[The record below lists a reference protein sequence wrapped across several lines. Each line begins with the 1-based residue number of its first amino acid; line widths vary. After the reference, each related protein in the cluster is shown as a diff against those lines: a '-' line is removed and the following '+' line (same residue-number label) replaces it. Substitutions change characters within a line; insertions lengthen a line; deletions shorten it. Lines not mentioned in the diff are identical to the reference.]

1 MCRVFPLIH
10 KMSCLKI
17 YSNFL
22 KTLAVFSTLTFFSVL
37 AMPEPKNLGGPDLS
51 ELTYTTDLLESN
63 LHRIRGELE
72 VSLKKEEKLFNQLQ
86 LLRYNDRIGSIQ
98 KKTVSSLEVNTE
110 KSDLTVHSYPSD
122 DKLVETEA
130 RSAEL
135 KSQILEL
142 EDSAIRLEREI
153 NKVRQMNSTV
163 AIEDSEIFE
172 EGMMIVVADE
182 LGLVLGTHY
191 CGDSSCGSGETLSVD
206 IPKSGT
212 YYLRLISASTKNVP
226 DTQYR
231 IRPFRFADKE
241 QTDQATSL
249 VHLGERVSSELTS
262 KDQKNGYRFF
272 VENRIPLKIEMSSEV
287 ASATGWKL
295 SILDELNSRIE
306 TIKCSSTDCK
316 NGTTLLFTPKTQGE
330 YRILI
335 ESGSDYSAPTGAYS
349 FEILSASDQTKEI
362 EPNDLRPQK
371 MKIGEALVGSVSS
384 IEDQDNY
391 SIEIQKP
398 GRLSIDL
405 SGGG

>member
-1 MCRVFPLIH
+1 
-10 KMSCLKI
+10 MS
-17 YSNFL
+17 
-22 KTLAVFSTLTFFSVL
+22 T
-37 AMPEPKNLGGPDLS
+37 
-51 ELTYTTDLLESN
+51 
-63 LHRIRGELE
+63 
-72 VSLKKEEKLFNQLQ
+72 
-86 LLRYNDRIGSIQ
+86 
-98 KKTVSSLEVNTE
+98 
-110 KSDLTVHSYPSD
+110 
-122 DKLVETEA
+122 
-130 RSAEL
+130 
-135 KSQILEL
+135 
-142 EDSAIRLEREI
+142 
-153 NKVRQMNSTV
+153 
-163 AIEDSEIFE
+163 
-172 EGMMIVVADE
+172 
-182 LGLVLGTHY
+182 
-191 CGDSSCGSGETLSVD
+191 
-206 IPKSGT
+206 
-212 YYLRLISASTKNVP
+212 
-226 DTQYR
+226 
-231 IRPFRFADKE
+231 
-241 QTDQATSL
+241 
-249 VHLGERVSSELTS
+249 ELTS